1 MATPKTT
8 PEEKLFAVI
17 QGASLPSPRA
27 RAQTLSIGAVFS
39 RAHGALS
46 SIDLPRVNQAL
57 LIAIVL
63 LGACALVAPLLMQP
77 QMDRVLQEA
86 TKQQMP
92 FVMAPPLERLSSSE
106 ESVRHMRT
114 QDPFRVGEA
123 TPAPPAPP
131 APTGAI
137 PGQPPPG
144 TDARSLL
151 ADFRLVGI
159 SRGAVT
165 TVMIEQISQNKT
177 SILKVDDQIDQFTV
191 KEILTDRV
199 ILQVGSGPEEAD
211 LF

>member
-1 MATPKTT
+1 MAVQKTT

-17 QGASLPSPRA
+17 QGASFPSPRA
-27 RAQTLSIGAVFS
+27 RAPILSIGAVFS

-86 TKQQMP
+86 TKQQTP
-92 FVMAPPLERLSSSE
+92 FVMAPPLEGLSSAE
-106 ESVRHMRT
+106 ESVQHMRT

-123 TPAPPAPP
+123 TPAPLAIP

-199 ILQVGSGPEEAD
+199 ILQVGSGPEEVD